1 MYKAST
7 RRVFHLTCK
16 LLLSKSASFT
26 QLPSTS
32 DDEVENNARNAAIK
46 ERLEPNLEG
55 LTLAGYM
62 REPTKIIS
70 KAVGLFSL
78 DPIVE
83 EEGERGSS
91 EELDVEQGG
100 VNEDVFEKQEEEEEG
115 NDEQK
120 QEGWCLS
127 KPPVLGAVLNVP
139 CVIL

>member
-1 MYKAST
+1 MYEAST
-7 RRVFHLTCK
+7 GCVFYLICK
-16 LLLSKSASFT
+16 LLLSESASFS

-46 ERLEPNLEG
+46 ERLEPSLEG

-100 VNEDVFEKQEEEEEG
+100 MNEDVFEIQGEEEDS
-115 NDEQK
+115 DEQK

>member
-1 MYKAST
+1 MYEAST
-7 RRVFHLTCK
+7 GCVFYLICK
-16 LLLSKSASFT
+16 LLLSESASFS

-46 ERLEPNLEG
+46 ERLEPSLEG

-100 VNEDVFEKQEEEEEG
+100 MNEDVFEIQEEG

-127 KPPVLGAVLNVP
+127 KPSVLRAVLNVP

>member
-1 MYKAST
+1 M
-7 RRVFHLTCK
+7 
-16 LLLSKSASFT
+16 
-26 QLPSTS
+26 
-32 DDEVENNARNAAIK
+32 
-46 ERLEPNLEG
+46 
-55 LTLAGYM
+55 AGYM

-100 VNEDVFEKQEEEEEG
+100 VNEDVFEKQEEEEG

>member
-1 MYKAST
+1 MCVSP
-7 RRVFHLTCK
+7 CK

-46 ERLEPNLEG
+46 ERLEPSLEG

-83 EEGERGSS
+83 DEGERGSS
-91 EELDVEQGG
+91 EEVDVEQGG
-100 VNEDVFEKQEEEEEG
+100 MNEDVFETQGEEDS
-115 NDEQK
+115 DEQK

-127 KPPVLGAVLNVP
+127 KPPVLGAVLNVIF
-139 CVIL
+139 VI